1 MDFIRSIINDEDITL
16 EEDYQKLLNDI
27 ISEDELEE
35 GAWDRIEKRV
45 EARQIAL
52 YRYIVGTQNLM
63 LAKKFLDLAED
74 GKSIPSSL
82 VKGYLPAIEM
92 IDEIV
97 QAGPSYVQLLKAL
110 HSRAKKARE

>member
-1 MDFIRSIINDEDITL
+1 MNFLRSIINDEEIELD
-16 EEDYQKLLNDI
+16 EDYQKLLNEI
-27 ISEDELEE
+27 AAEEEINED
-35 GAWDRIEKRV
+35 AWARIEKRV
-45 EARQIAL
+45 RDREIAL

-97 QAGPSYVQLLKAL
+97 QAGPAYVQLLKAL
-110 HSRAKKARE
+110 HSRAKRAR

>member
-1 MDFIRSIINDEDITL
+1 MNFLRSIVNDEEIELD
-16 EEDYQKLLNDI
+16 EDYQQIL
-27 ISEDELEE
+27 SEIAAEENLDED
-35 GAWDRIEKRV
+35 AWARIEKRV
-45 EARQIAL
+45 KAREIAL

-97 QAGPSYVQLLKAL
+97 QAGPAYVQLLRAL
-110 HSRAKKARE
+110 HSRAKKARK

>member
-1 MDFIRSIINDEDITL
+1 MNFLRSIVNNEDLEL
-16 EEDYQKLLNDI
+16 EEDYQQLLDEI
-27 ISEDELEE
+27 AAEEHLDEDSW
-35 GAWDRIEKRV
+35 ARIEKRV
-45 EARQIAL
+45 RAREIVL

-92 IDEIV
+92 LDEIV
-97 QAGPSYVQLLKAL
+97 QAGPAYVQLLKAL
-110 HSRAKKARE
+110 HSRAKKAR